1 MSEQAKS
8 LRKVVEDYGERRLRV
23 TNESPVGHQRII
35 AVTSGK
41 GGVGKSNLV
50 INMSIA
56 LASSGKRVLIVD
68 ADLGLANI
76 DLLLGITTRYTLEH
90 VATGEARLEDIQV
103 TGPGGIKII
112 PGGSGAQ
119 CLLRATEEERKVL
132 LESLEAFEDQVDFI
146 IIDTGAGLSPNV
158 LAFLTFVREIIV
170 VTTPEPTS
178 VADAYAT
185 VKTIAYENPGASIML
200 VVNMAKDL
208 KNARTIADN
217 ISIVAK
223 RFLAVDTSFLGFV
236 PRDPMVV
243 KAVAMQQPFLLSYP
257 SSNASKA
264 VIRLTE
270 KLAGESRE
278 AGDDMPGLAGLFSRI
293 FRRAE
298 NYHIE
303 RGLEQGRNE
312 IG

>member
-1 MSEQAKS
+1 MSEQAKY
-8 LRKVVEDYGERRLRV
+8 LRKVVEDYGERCLRG
-23 TNESPVGHQRII
+23 THKSPAGPQRII

-56 LASSGKRVLIVD
+56 LASGGMRVLVID

-76 DLLLGITTRYTLEH
+76 DLLLGIHTRHTLEH
-90 VATGEARLEDIQV
+90 VATGKASLEEIQV
-103 TGPGGIKII
+103 TGPGGIRII

-119 CLLRATEEERKVL
+119 CLLRASEEERNAL
-132 LESLEAFEDQVDFI
+132 MESLETLEDQADFI

-158 LAFLTFVREIIV
+158 LAFLAFVEEIIV
-170 VTTPEPTS
+170 VTTPEPTA

-200 VVNMAKDL
+200 VVNMAKDR
-208 KNARTIADN
+208 KNAKEIADN

-243 KAVAMQQPFLLSYP
+243 KAVASQQPFLLSYP
-257 SSNASKA
+257 SSNASQA
-264 VIRLTE
+264 IIRLTE
-270 KLAGESRE
+270 KLTGVSRV
-278 AGDDMPGLAGLFSRI
+278 ASDDMRGLAGLFARI
-293 FRRAE
+293 FHRVERG
-298 NYHIE
+298 HIE
-303 RGLEQGRNE
+303 DGLQQGRNP

>member
-1 MSEQAKS
+1 MSKQAKS
-8 LRKVVEDYGERRLRV
+8 LRRVIDDYAGQRLHV
-23 TNESPVGHQRII
+23 IDELTSSPQRTI
-35 AVTSGK
+35 AITSGK

-50 INMSIA
+50 INMAIA
-56 LASSGKRVLIVD
+56 LASSGMRVLVVD

-76 DLLLGITTRYTLEH
+76 DLLLGITTPYTLEH
-90 VATGEARLEDIQV
+90 VATGEVSLEHIQV

-119 CLLRATEEERKVL
+119 RLLRTSEEERA
-132 LESLEAFEDQVDFI
+132 SLMRSLRELDDQADFI

-158 LAFLTFVREIIV
+158 LTFLKFVHEIIV

-185 VKTIAYENPGASIML
+185 VKTIAYENPGASIMI
-200 VVNMAKDL
+200 VVNMARSP
-208 KNARTIADN
+208 KNARDIAGN
-217 ISIVAK
+217 ISVVAK
-223 RFLAVDTSFLGFV
+223 KFLGIDLDFLGSV
-236 PRDPMVV
+236 PRDPMVL

-270 KLAGESRE
+270 KLAGEKQE
-278 AGDDMPGLAGLFSRI
+278 ASGNMRWGLSELFSRM
-293 FRRAE
+293 FYRVE
-298 NYHIE
+298 SDHI
-303 RGLEQGRNE
+303 
-312 IG
+312 

>member
-8 LRKVVEDYGERRLRV
+8 LRKVVEDYEERRLHEM
-23 TNESPVGHQRII
+23 NKSPVGHQRII

-56 LASSGKRVLIVD
+56 LASCGMRVLVFD

-90 VATGEARLEDIQV
+90 VATGEVRLEDIQV

-119 CLLRATEEERKVL
+119 CLLRASDEERKAL
-132 LESLEAFEDQVDFI
+132 LESLESIEDQADFI

-158 LAFLTFVREIIV
+158 LAFLALVREIIV
-170 VTTPEPTS
+170 VTTPEPTA

-200 VVNMAKDL
+200 VVNMANDL
-208 KNARTIADN
+208 KNASIIANN

-223 RFLAVDTSFLGFV
+223 KFLAVDTSFLGFV

-243 KAVAMQQPFLLSYP
+243 KAVAMQQPFLLIYP
-257 SSNASKA
+257 SCNASKA

-270 KLAGESRE
+270 RLVGESRE
-278 AGDDMPGLAGLFSRI
+278 VSDDMRGLAGLFARI
-293 FRRAE
+293 IHRVE
-298 NYHIE
+298 NSHIE
-303 RGLEQGRNE
+303 RGLQHGGNE